1 MSEPLVPGP
10 DDSLI
15 FNVLE
20 RERANSDLVSQ
31 TRKVPPYVVIIPRAA
46 SGSLAHRRIGLITF
60 YGQLTVIDHVIR
72 VEARVAHWSSQPPFG
87 FNDHHICGPIVSG
100 LWSMRTL
107 MPWGITAEEEMKFV
121 SPWYYRWN
129 ETILILGL
137 FIVSMVDV
145 KQKAKIEK
153 LTLGPFFNSSPR

>member
-107 MPWGITAEEEMKFV
+107 MPWGITAEEEMKFYGRREAE
-121 SPWYYRWN
+121 SEDR
-129 ETILILGL
+129 EIDIRTL
-137 FIVSMVDV
+137 F
-145 KQKAKIEK
+145 QL
-153 LTLGPFFNSSPR
+153 LTSLDYSFMTSL